1 MCAAAAMAPPEG
13 GAAMPENAGKAGGP
27 KLFHMRNKDGTTG
40 RVLGG
45 WETEK
50 LDGKWYRKD
59 SIEAE
64 GIRDRRKV
72 QTGDA
77 PPPDR
82 VNDQVVGPSR
92 GTQSSQPKKNKE
104 DLKARLKGRSSQ
116 KDMTG
121 NITQDTDL
129 RSGGINI

>member
-1 MCAAAAMAPPEG
+1 MCAAAATSTYPEG
-13 GAAMPENAGKAGGP
+13 GAAMHENAGKAGGP
-27 KLFHMRNKDGTTG
+27 KLIHMRNKDGTTG
-40 RVLGG
+40 KVLGG

-64 GIRDRRKV
+64 GIRDRREV
-72 QTGDA
+72 QTGNA

-104 DLKARLKGRSSQ
+104 RLKGRSSQ

-121 NITQDTDL
+121 NITQDADL